1 MSGARI
7 EVADALR
14 AFALA
19 GILQVNIQSFVWGA
33 GDPLAFFI
41 APPSAVDAAV
51 YLLIGTFVS
60 LKFLSI
66 FAFLFG
72 LGFVL
77 QWRSLRRHLAAREAR
92 TAYRRRLWFLLAVGI
107 AHGVLVYYGD
117 ILTGYALIGFLLLHY
132 ARHRPAALVASTRR
146 WWLGFALLTIVSTI
160 VLEWMRYAAPA
171 EVDVAQVPAFALERW
186 AVYTQGGYIDQ
197 LPLRVGDYLSVL
209 AAVAVLAL
217 PQLMGL
223 MLLGALAGRLGWLAR
238 PGRHVRL
245 WRAATWIGVAA
256 LPVAALGAWWNFES
270 INQTPGDPGMTG
282 YALQN
287 AGSLAACLYVALFVR
302 HRQRPP
308 MQRLIAW
315 LAPAGRMPLT
325 NYIVQSLAM
334 GALLSGWGLGLGEDL
349 GRAELALL
357 ALMIVAAQLVASRAW
372 IAKYG
377 QGPLEALWRRATY
390 ATPRAG

>member
-1 MSGARI
+1 LSSARI
-7 EVADALR
+7 EVVDALR

-60 LKFLSI
+60 MKFLSI

-72 LGFVL
+72 LGFAL
-77 QWRSLRRHLAAREAR
+77 QWRSLRRRSAVDEAR
-92 TAYRRRLWFLLAVGI
+92 AAYRRRLWFLLAVGI
-107 AHGVLVYYGD
+107 AHGVLLYYGD
-117 ILTGYALIGFLLLHY
+117 ILTAYALAGFVLLHY
-132 ARHRPAALVASTRR
+132 VRHRPAALAASTRR
-146 WWLGFALLTIVSTI
+146 WWIGFALLTIIST
-160 VLEWMRYAAPA
+160 VLLEWTRYAAPA

-186 AVYTQGGYIDQ
+186 AGYTQGGYVDQ
-197 LPLRVGDYLSVL
+197 LPLRVDDYLSVL
-209 AAVAVLAL
+209 AAVAILAL

-223 MLLGALAGRLGWLAR
+223 MLLGALAGRLGWLAQ

-245 WRAATWIGVAA
+245 WRAATWVGVAA
-256 LPVAALGAWWNFES
+256 LPFAALGAWWNFEAIS
-270 INQTPGDPGMTG
+270 RTPGDPSMAG

-287 AGSLAACLYVALFVR
+287 VGSLAACLYVALFVR
-302 HRQRPP
+302 HRQRPA

-325 NYIVQSLAM
+325 NYIVQSLLM
-334 GALLSGWGLGLGEDL
+334 GTLLSGWGLGLGEDL

-357 ALMIVAAQLVASRAW
+357 ALVIVAAQLVASRAW
-372 IAKYG
+372 IASYG
-377 QGPLEALWRRATY
+377 RGPLEALWQGATY
-390 ATPRAG
+390 ATRCAR